1 VSVSMSR
8 VALAATVG
16 TVIEW
21 YDFFLY
27 GTAAALVFNKLF
39 FPGVDALS
47 GVLLSF
53 ATYATGFLARPLG
66 GVICGHFGDRLG
78 RRAILQLTLVLMGV
92 STFAVG
98 LLPTY
103 HSVGVLAPVLLV
115 LLRILQGLATGGEF
129 GGAALLTVEHAKARR
144 GFWGSLLTVGILLG
158 LVLGTLAFSV
168 FDGMG
173 QASFLSWG
181 WRVPFLISVVL
192 VALGYYIRRRVEET
206 PEFAEVKRDRQ
217 QARRPVVEVLRA
229 PRNVLAILGIRLAEN
244 SSFYIYSVFVLAYV
258 TQFLHLSKS
267 LILTAVMVAAAV
279 ECVTAIGFGVL
290 ADRIG
295 SRPVMR
301 AGLVFQV
308 VFAFPFF
315 WLLNTTAPA
324 AVFLAVTAGMAV
336 GNGAV
341 SAVEPDFFARF
352 FPAGTRYS
360 GISIGRESGTIIG
373 GGLFPLAA
381 TALLAATHTSWPIA
395 LIMAACS
402 VLGLAAL
409 GVAREHEDDPA
420 SRTPAQA
427 HEAA

>member
-1 VSVSMSR
+1 
-8 VALAATVG
+8 VG
-16 TVIEW
+16 QQHPTR
-21 YDFFLY
+21 
-27 GTAAALVFNKLF
+27 
-39 FPGVDALS
+39 PGSWPA
-47 GVLLSF
+47 
-53 ATYATGFLARPLG
+53 PLG
-66 GVICGHFGDRLG
+66 GVICGHFGDRVG

-103 HSVGVLAPVLLV
+103 QSVGVLAPVLLV
-115 LLRILQGLATGGEF
+115 GVRIVQGLATGGEF
-129 GGAALLTVEHAKARR
+129 GGAALLTVEHAEARR

-168 FDGMG
+168 FGG
-173 QASFLSWG
+173 LSEAQFLAWG
-181 WRVPFLISVVL
+181 WRMPFLISVVL
-192 VALGYYIRRRVEET
+192 VALGFYIRRRVEES
-206 PEFAEVKRDRQ
+206 PEFAEVKRDRG
-217 QARRPVVEVLRA
+217 QARSPVVEALRA
-229 PRNVLAILGIRLAEN
+229 PRNVLAILSIRLAEN
-244 SSFYIYSVFVLAYV
+244 SSFYMYSVFVLAYV

-301 AGLVFQV
+301 AGLLFQV

-315 WLLNTTAPA
+315 WLLDTTAPA

-336 GNGAV
+336 GNGAI

-352 FPAGTRYS
+352 FPAATRCS

-381 TALLAATHTSWPIA
+381 TALLAGTHASWPIA

-402 VLGLAAL
+402 VLGLIAL
-409 GVAREHEDDPA
+409 GVARERDENA
-420 SRTPAQA
+420 TSSTTAQA
-427 HEAA
+427 RQPAGDPPL